1 MNVSPS
7 SGQSDPHG
15 TGTGA
20 ASEPR
25 GNRLK
30 FTGFTFQRHPSG
42 QGIAEVTLEWHDG
55 SRHVGR
61 AEGIS
66 SSWGDL
72 RLAADATLRAIA
84 AYTKHPEHFE
94 LVGAKSLRAFD
105 ANVVM
110 VNVLGRRDGKPQ
122 QLLGCRIAEGDL
134 LRSAVLATLQATNR
148 ILDTV
153 AP

>member
-1 MNVSPS
+1 MSVSPTPAHS
-7 SGQSDPHG
+7 EQVG
-15 TGTGA
+15 TGSGA
-20 ASEPR
+20 AAEPR
-25 GNRLK
+25 AARLK

-42 QGIAEVTLEWHDG
+42 QGVAEVILEWHDG
-55 SRHVGR
+55 SRFVGR

-72 RLAADATLRAIA
+72 RLASDATLRAIA
-84 AYTKHPEHFE
+84 QFTRHPEHFE

-110 VNVLGRRDGKPQ
+110 VNVIGRRDGKPQ
-122 QLLGCRIAEGDL
+122 QLLGCRIAEGDM

-148 ILDTV
+148 ILDAV
-153 AP
+153 LL

>member
-1 MNVSPS
+1 MNVSSNPE
-7 SGQSDPHG
+7 QSAQG

-20 ASEPR
+20 AAEAR
-25 GNRLK
+25 AARLK

-42 QGIAEVTLEWHDG
+42 QGVAEVTLEWNDG
-55 SRHVGR
+55 TKYHGR

-84 AYTKHPEHFE
+84 GFTKHPENFE

-110 VNVLGRRDGKPQ
+110 VNVLGRRDGKAQ
-122 QLLGCRIAEGDL
+122 QLLGCRIAEGDM
-134 LRSAVLATLQATNR
+134 LRSTVLATLQATNR
-148 ILDTV
+148 VLD
-153 AP
+153 ALDL